1 MLPSRPIQNFV
12 EEIVI
17 MKHKITDKDIE
28 KMNLS
33 DWAKYLNESVYVI
46 WFEIL
51 GITISKYP
59 SVSKNLM

>member
-1 MLPSRPIQNFV
+1 
-12 EEIVI
+12 

-28 KMNLS
+28 KMNYS
-33 DWAKYLNESVYVI
+33 DWAKYLNECIYVI

-59 SVSKNLM
+59 TMAKNLMQYA